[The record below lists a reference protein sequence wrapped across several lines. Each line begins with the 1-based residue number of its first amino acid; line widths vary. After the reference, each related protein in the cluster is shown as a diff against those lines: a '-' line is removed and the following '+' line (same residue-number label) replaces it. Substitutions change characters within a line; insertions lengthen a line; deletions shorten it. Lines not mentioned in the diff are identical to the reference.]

1 MAGTKD
7 IKDFTKYASLSDD
20 DYLLGTKTSLNGTD
34 ASIKVGDLKKQV
46 ANDAA
51 PSINDSGYW
60 VVNGVSTGVKAAGE
74 TPVFEGGTTTTG
86 NPGTQASSELISN
99 GATESGQPRYKLNL
113 TIPRGADGD
122 APVLEIGTVEKG
134 TEASAAITPNG
145 TDTSGNT
152 KYNDTD
158 GTPIYTISL
167 SLPKGNTGADGLD
180 GKTPVLEIGTVEK
193 GTNASAAV
201 MANGTD
207 AEGNPKYKID
217 LVLPEGNPGE
227 DGTDGNRNSHNR

>member
-86 NPGTQASSELISN
+86 NPGI
-99 GATESGQPRYKLNL
+99 
-113 TIPRGADGD
+113 I
-122 APVLEIGTVEKG
+122 
-134 TEASAAITPNG
+134 
-145 TDTSGNT
+145 
-152 KYNDTD
+152 
-158 GTPIYTISL
+158 
-167 SLPKGNTGADGLD
+167 
-180 GKTPVLEIGTVEK
+180 
-193 GTNASAAV
+193 
-201 MANGTD
+201 
-207 AEGNPKYKID
+207 
-217 LVLPEGNPGE
+217 
-227 DGTDGNRNSHNR
+227 